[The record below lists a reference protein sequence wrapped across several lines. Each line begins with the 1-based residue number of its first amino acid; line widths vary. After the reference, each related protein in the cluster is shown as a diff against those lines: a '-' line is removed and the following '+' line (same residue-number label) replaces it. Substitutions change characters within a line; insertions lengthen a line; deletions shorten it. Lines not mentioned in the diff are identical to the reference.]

1 MLYITHAKFNYFVIG
16 NFHLLMKGT
25 QIPQTHKYREW
36 NRLMVAKS
44 RGREWWKWMKIV
56 KR

>member
-1 MLYITHAKFNYFVIG
+1 MLYITHAKFNYLIIG

-25 QIPQTHKYREW
+25 QIPQTHRYREW
-36 NRLMVAKS
+36 NRLIVAKS